1 MEELL
6 GMNTRRFV
14 STIALLCA
22 ALTVAPAAAAQTA
35 GGSYQ
40 FALEDGRTKYVE
52 FEARAQAG
60 GGASGRLLFSD
71 DAPVTY
77 QDTDG
82 VGDPAEKHPGF
93 YFSAEFDEM
102 QVSDNRAVIGGT
114 VRDSSITSLIGR
126 RVLLTVEDNGDNTRE
141 PDRVTWGVYADAQR
155 GWTPSD
161 AELREDP
168 GVGMTW
174 TATDAERHD
183 DPGVRMPLDDSVGVR
198 TFPLASYE
206 FVTATGAGDIV
217 VRP

>member
-1 MEELL
+1 MK
-6 GMNTRRFV
+6 TRRLFT
-14 STIALLCA
+14 TIALLFA
-22 ALTVAPAAAAQTA
+22 ALAVAPAAGAQTA

-52 FEARAQAG
+52 FDARAQAG
-60 GGASGRLLFSD
+60 GGASGRMFFSD

-82 VGDPAEKHPGF
+82 VGDPVETFQGV

-102 QVSDNRAVIGGT
+102 TVTENKAVIGGT
-114 VRDSSITSLIGR
+114 VRDSNITSLIGR
-126 RVLLTVEDNGDNTRE
+126 RVLLTVEDNGDNTRV
-141 PDRVTWGVYADAQR
+141 PDRVTWGVYADLR
-155 GWTPSD
+155 RSWTASD
-161 AELREDP
+161 AELRDDP

-174 TATDAERHD
+174 TATDAERRD
-183 DPGVRMPLDDSVGVR
+183 DPGVRMPLDDSIGVR

-206 FVTATGAGDIV
+206 FVVAATGAGDIV

>member
-1 MEELL
+1 MK
-6 GMNTRRFV
+6 TRRLI
-14 STIALLCA
+14 STIALLFA
-22 ALTVAPAAAAQTA
+22 ALAATPAAAAQTA

-52 FEARAQAG
+52 FDAQAQTG
-60 GGASGRLLFSD
+60 GGASGRMFFSD
-71 DAPVTY
+71 DAPVEY

-82 VGDPAEKHPGF
+82 VGDPVETLPGF
-93 YFSAEFDEM
+93 YFSAEFDGM
-102 QVSDNRAVIGGT
+102 QVSDNMAVISGT

-126 RVLLTVEDNGDNTRE
+126 RVLLTVEDNGDNTRA

-174 TATDAERHD
+174 TATDAERRD
-183 DPGVRMPLDDSVGVR
+183 DPGVRVPLDDSIGVH
-198 TFPLASYE
+198 TFPVASYE
-206 FVTATGAGDIV
+206 FFLAATGAGDIV